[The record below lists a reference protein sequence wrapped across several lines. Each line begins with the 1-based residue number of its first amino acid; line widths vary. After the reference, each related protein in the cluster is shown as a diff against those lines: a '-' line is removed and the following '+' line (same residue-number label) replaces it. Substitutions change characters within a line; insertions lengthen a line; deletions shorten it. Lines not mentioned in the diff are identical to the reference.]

1 MNGLATITLNKL
13 WMVFSYAFWDIDKDV
28 IGYVSAD
35 KDRLSE
41 WFYLDEFATGNM
53 LLGFNADEY
62 AEFSEAK
69 TDEQLTVKAMT
80 VLKVIYSIS
89 IAEPVFASR

>member
-1 MNGLATITLNKL
+1 
-13 WMVFSYAFWDIDKDV
+13 
-28 IGYVSAD
+28 
-35 KDRLSE
+35 
-41 WFYLDEFATGNM
+41 

>member
-53 LLGFNADEY
+53 VAWF
-62 AEFSEAK
+62 
-69 TDEQLTVKAMT
+69 
-80 VLKVIYSIS
+80 
-89 IAEPVFASR
+89 